1 MYAYCLIPNHLHF
14 LIEMRGDSISR
25 IMQRVLTT
33 QELLKAAGKT
43 SGLKREER
51 CSNRKTRKTVA
62 VKEAVIV
69 LGRRSGIPTGSWQR
83 RWGWTRQQ
91 SLDGLMLLEREGT
104 RTLNLA
110 SLTRALSRKG

>member
-1 MYAYCLIPNHLHF
+1 
-14 LIEMRGDSISR
+14 MRDDSISR

-69 LGRRSGIPTGSWQR
+69 LGRRSGIR
-83 RWGWTRQQ
+83 N
-91 SLDGLMLLEREGT
+91 RELAAALGMDPSAVT
-104 RTLNLA
+104 SRIDAARARGDENAELA
-110 SLTRALSRKG
+110 SLTRALSQKG